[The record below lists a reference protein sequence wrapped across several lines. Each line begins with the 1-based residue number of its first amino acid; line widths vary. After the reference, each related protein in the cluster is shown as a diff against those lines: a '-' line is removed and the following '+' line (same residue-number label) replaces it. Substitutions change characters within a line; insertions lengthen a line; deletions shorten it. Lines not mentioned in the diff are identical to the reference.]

1 MIAKVLQSGYD
12 NSGNFPQASI
22 VPAFSGGLDRQT
34 LHKQASIFEKE
45 YDKFERK
52 PGHTYI
58 HLISCA
64 AGEFYGPNSRADFYN
79 GDSYKH
85 EIPEPEKG
93 APSFIILDG
102 GLNKYHNKTFMEE
115 GGVYTEHYSS
125 RDGAKPQGYIVAAK
139 MNPEMHR
146 GELIIG
152 VRTNEWADDIEK
164 LSNGHPMKFSI
175 GGDACSD
182 LCAYCGHVARSE
194 SQHCDHYKKHRGAI
208 TEDGHQIYVIT
219 DKIVFHDI
227 SRVRNPA
234 EKIAFSI
241 KKIANADDFSLWQP
255 GQIKPS
261 SAKYMLKT
269 AAGIR
274 RFNTLDKL
282 AKIEKQ
288 ILAVASE
295 GSLDKNIEKF
305 FRNRKHTKRASEQ
318 DSGEL
323 LNKFLDHVNQDQL
336 FNGLRENKKIL
347 TPGEFTV
354 VAVPEEY
361 RRGGYGISIEEI
373 EKLLPGIFNKLL
385 HRDDVNEFCE
395 DETYECDTQCPK
407 IIVDELSRVP
417 CGCVTDIEDVVRS
430 VIRNEEDVDL
440 TPSKRTVIVEISKP
454 VTDVNELIAND
465 YASYV
470 VSAADKLSPTELAM
484 NILNYV
490 L

>member
-1 MIAKVLQSGYD
+1 MIAKILQSGYND
-12 NSGNFPQASI
+12 SGNFPAAAIIPS
-22 VPAFSGGLDRQT
+22 FSGGLDRQS

-45 YDKFERK
+45 YDQFERK

-79 GDSYKH
+79 GDSYRH
-85 EIPEPEKG
+85 DFPHPEKG
-93 APSFIILDG
+93 GPTFVILDG

-115 GGVYTEHYSS
+115 GGVYTEHFSS

-139 MNPEMHR
+139 MNPDMHR

-164 LSNGHPMKFSI
+164 LSNGSPLKFSI
-175 GGDACSD
+175 GLDTNKDQCS
-182 LCAYCGHVARSE
+182 YCGHVAHTE
-194 SQHCDHYKKHRGAI
+194 AQHCDHYKNNRGMI
-208 TEDGHQIYVIT
+208 TDDGSQIYVIT
-219 DKIVFHDI
+219 DQGVFHDI

-241 KKIANADDFSLWQP
+241 KKIARADDFSLWQP
-255 GQIKPS
+255 GRIKPE
-261 SAKYMLKT
+261 SAKYLLKT
-269 AAGIR
+269 ATGLR

-282 AKIEKQ
+282 AKIEKE
-288 ILAVASE
+288 ILAVANS
-295 GSLDKNIEKF
+295 GSLDKNIERF
-305 FRNRKHTKRASEQ
+305 FKSRKHTKRASEE

-347 TPGEFTV
+347 TPGEFTI
-354 VAVPEEY
+354 VAVPENY
-361 RRGGYGISIEEI
+361 RKGGYGVDIDEI
-373 EKLLPGIFNKLL
+373 ESLLPGIFNKIL
-385 HRDDVNEFCE
+385 HRDDVDEFCE

-407 IIVDELSRVP
+407 IVIDQLGRVP
-417 CGCVTDIEDVVRS
+417 CGCSLDVNDLMRS
-430 VIRNEEDVDL
+430 VINAEDVDL
-440 TPSKRTVIVEISKP
+440 TPTKRTVIIEISKP
-454 VTDVNELIAND
+454 VTNVNELIADD

-470 VSAADKLSPTELAM
+470 VSAADRLSPTELAM
-484 NILNYV
+484 NILNYI